1 MCIAGYFLKVSF
13 KFYCQFIFIVT
24 NCDHEAINLL
34 VRFVV
39 TPVSLDLKLSFQDPL
54 ASTDLNDKTDREN
67 DPTPDKSK
75 LQNG

>member
-1 MCIAGYFLKVSF
+1 MFALSSIASSF
-13 KFYCQFIFIVT
+13 SLCLVV
-24 NCDHEAINLL
+24 AINLL

-39 TPVSLDLKLSFQDPL
+39 TPVSLDLNLSFQDPL
-54 ASTDLNDKTDREN
+54 ASTDLNDRTDREN